1 MSGEVVL
8 SVGRRRILDHLKLK
22 GDATPGE
29 LASDLGLTP
38 AAVRQHLDGLAAEDL
53 VSVSDERTGSPGRPA
68 VVGGSPDART
78 AFSPT
83 AMAS

>member
-1 MSGEVVL
+1 ML

-22 GDATPGE
+22 GDATPAE

-53 VSVSDERTGSPGRPA
+53 VSVSDERTGRPVA
-68 VVGGSPDART
+68 PRGVGGSRGART
-78 AFSPT
+78 DSSPT
-83 AMAS
+83 VTAS